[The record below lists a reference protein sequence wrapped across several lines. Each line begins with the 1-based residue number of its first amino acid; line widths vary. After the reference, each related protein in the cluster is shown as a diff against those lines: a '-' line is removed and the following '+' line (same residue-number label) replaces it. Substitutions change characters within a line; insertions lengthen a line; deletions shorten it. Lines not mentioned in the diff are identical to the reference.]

1 MSFSLYLTG
10 VVIVIAGVAWGLL
23 LTGISVQYVLVACVI
38 ALGLGVLS
46 GVAYT
51 RSKDRSKPPSP

>member
-10 VVIVIAGVAWGLL
+10 VVIVIAGIAWGLL
-23 LTGISVQYVLVACVI
+23 VAGVSIQYVMIACVI
-38 ALGLGVLS
+38 SLGFGVLS

-51 RSKDRSKPPSP
+51 RSKDRSKDPSP

>member
-10 VVIVIAGVAWGLL
+10 VVIVIAGIAWGLMVL
-23 LTGISVQYVLVACVI
+23 GIPVQYVMIACVI
-38 ALGLGVLS
+38 SLGIGVLT

-51 RSKDRSKPPSP
+51 RSKDRSKDP

>member
-10 VVIVIAGVAWGLL
+10 VVIVIVGIAWGLL
-23 LTGISVQYVLVACVI
+23 LAGVSLQYVMVACVI
-38 ALGLGVLS
+38 SLGLGVLS

-51 RSKDRSKPPSP
+51 RSKDRSKDPSS

>member
-10 VVIVIAGVAWGLL
+10 VVIVIVGIAWGLL
-23 LTGISVQYVLVACVI
+23 VAGVSLQYVMIACVI
-38 ALGLGVLS
+38 SLGLGVLS

-51 RSKDRSKPPSP
+51 RSKDRSKDPSP